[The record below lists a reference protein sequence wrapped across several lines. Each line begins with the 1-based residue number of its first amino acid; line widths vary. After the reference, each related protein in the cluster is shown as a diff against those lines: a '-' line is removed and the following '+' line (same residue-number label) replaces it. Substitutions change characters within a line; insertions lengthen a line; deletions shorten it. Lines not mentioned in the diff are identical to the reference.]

1 MVVSANN
8 SGAIW
13 QFCNKSENKQLK
25 KNEQEGIRK
34 DAKCTEPRKQARDQA
49 RRADRHHECARRA
62 KHESK
67 RCDAS
72 QLTR

>member
-34 DAKCTEPRKQARDQA
+34 DAKCTEPRKQARDHRPGEQTGTTSVPDELSTNQ
-49 RRADRHHECARRA
+49 R
-62 KHESK
+62 
-67 RCDAS
+67 DATPAS
-72 QLTR
+72 